1 MSTDINLSA
10 ATLSKKPA
18 LASTQEAQQAAS
30 VANAKP
36 AAASRPEIKLALPEK
51 SDLQLD
57 PKEMQRNLQEAID
70 RLNEQMKNN
79 GRQLNFSVDKAIN
92 RTVVQVKN
100 SETGEVIRQIP
111 DETLLRVAHSIEQV
125 KGMLLDEKS

>member
-10 ATLSKKPA
+10 ATLSNRPA
-18 LASTQEAQQAAS
+18 IASTQTAQQAAS
-30 VANAKP
+30 SANVKPTEPAK
-36 AAASRPEIKLALPEK
+36 AEIKLVLPEK
-51 SDLQLD
+51 SDVQFD

-79 GRQLNFSVDKAIN
+79 GRQLNFSIDKTID

-100 SETGEVIRQIP
+100 AETGEVIRQIP

>member
-10 ATLSKKPA
+10 ATLSNRPA

-79 GRQLNFSVDKAIN
+79 GRQLNFSVDKTIN

>member
-10 ATLSKKPA
+10 GTLSNRPA
-18 LASTQEAQQAAS
+18 IASTQTAQQAAS
-30 VANAKP
+30 SASVKP
-36 AAASRPEIKLALPEK
+36 TEPTKAEIKLVLPEK
-51 SDLQLD
+51 SDVQFD

-79 GRQLNFSVDKAIN
+79 GRQLNFSIDKTID

-100 SETGEVIRQIP
+100 AETGEVIRQIP